1 VLDVGQLLQSYLAS
15 GMHGRKGLVCLY
27 HTQLLVVR
35 NQKVALCYYWAQVP
49 LVMCAGFQV
58 LPSDHNHGGPGR
70 ELVEIRGL
78 RPLIGL
84 VSPGTE
90 P

>member
-1 VLDVGQLLQSYLAS
+1 
-15 GMHGRKGLVCLY
+15 MHGRKGLVCLY

-58 LPSDHNHGGPGR
+58 LPSDHDHGGPGR
-70 ELVEIRGL
+70 ELRMRGNHVPVPYFRGKISL
-78 RPLIGL
+78 
-84 VSPGTE
+84 TE
-90 P
+90 TGRNSSG